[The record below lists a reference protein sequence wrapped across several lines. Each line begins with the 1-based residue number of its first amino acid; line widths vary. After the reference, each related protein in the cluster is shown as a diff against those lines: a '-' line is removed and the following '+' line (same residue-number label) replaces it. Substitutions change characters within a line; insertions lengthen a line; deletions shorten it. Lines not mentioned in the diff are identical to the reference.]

1 MKLHTPLLAGYAL
14 LCLFSSARAAPPIVT
29 NVQGVATSVHAGN
42 ARVLGAGAAVQ
53 DGTRL
58 VTTSTSQ
65 LTLQAGGGCSVSVPP
80 GHALTVKQGMNCQ
93 QLKSSVVPV
102 IPDVAARS
110 PSAPPP
116 SVVDRLRAVGASPTA
131 IGVVEQL
138 TDEPISAH

>member
-1 MKLHTPLLAGYAL
+1 MRASLAS
-14 LCLFSSARAAPPIVT
+14 CTAAPAP
-29 NVQGVATSVHAGN
+29 
-42 ARVLGAGAAVQ
+42 
-53 DGTRL
+53 RL